1 MYKSRE
7 NVFLHYAFLMGI
19 LLDWEDVFEF
29 TFFHKTNFLSKYQV
43 IKGKPF
49 FFNKYYYLTDTF
61 SVDSDAFLQEV
72 IYFCF

>member
-19 LLDWEDVFEF
+19 LLDWEDVSEF

-49 FFNKYYYLTDTF
+49 FLTNT
-61 SVDSDAFLQEV
+61 
-72 IYFCF
+72 II